1 MTTLRILITA
11 FASLAIACGDPGV
24 GGGTPPGDASAIG
37 TLPTWRLED
46 IQPLSPR
53 AGQTYGLSAFADHIV
68 VVTLVA
74 GF

>member
-1 MTTLRILITA
+1 MTRLLI
-11 FASLAIACGDPGV
+11 AIALFAAACGELGRSAPPVDAVDTGV
-24 GGGTPPGDASAIG
+24 
-37 TLPTWRLED
+37 LPTWQLED

-53 AGQTYGLSAFADHIV
+53 TGQTYGLDAFTGHVV